1 MKSFI
6 KYYNEI
12 KPLYQNKLDL
22 TKKFQE
28 IPSLFS
34 ESVSKLLENIY
45 GEDNLDRKL
54 IESYIEF
61 DPDKEPYFKL
71 KKELMN
77 FLVEDWTDSDLPSI
91 LEKMAKAAYAR
102 YKHIIEDHDRTE
114 TFRME

>member
-1 MKSFI
+1 VKSFI

-22 TKKFQE
+22 TKKSQE
-28 IPSLFS
+28 IPDLFS
-34 ESVSKLLENIY
+34 RSVSKLLENIY
-45 GEDNLDRKL
+45 GEGEVDRKL
-54 IESYIEF
+54 VESYVEF
-61 DPDKEPYFKL
+61 GPDKEPYFKL
-71 KKELMN
+71 KNELIN
-77 FLVEDWTDSDLPSI
+77 FLGEDWTDSDLPSI

>member
-28 IPSLFS
+28 IPDLFS
-34 ESVSKLLENIY
+34 RSVSKLLEKIY
-45 GEDNLDRKL
+45 GEDEVDRKL
-54 IESYIEF
+54 VESYVEF
-61 DPDKEPYFKL
+61 ATDKEPHFKL
-71 KKELMN
+71 KNELID
-77 FLVEDWTDSDLPSI
+77 FLGEDWTDSDLPSI
-91 LEKMAKAAYAR
+91 LEKMAKSAYDR

>member
-28 IPSLFS
+28 IPELFS
-34 ESVSKLLENIY
+34 KSVSKLLENIY
-45 GEDNLDRKL
+45 GEDKVDRKL
-54 IESYIEF
+54 IESYVEF
-61 DPDKEPYFKL
+61 YPDQESHFKL
-71 KKELMN
+71 KKELIN
-77 FLVEDWTDSDLPSI
+77 FLGEDWTDSDLPSI